1 MPEFLVEYTYT
12 TSPKLK
18 ETDLKMTKQE
28 FVEKHRLSDAKV
40 IDPLYHLMILS
51 SVARGLE
58 EFLGANFAGA
68 AKVSSR
74 VNSGKCV
81 LICTEYFSM
90 FFKQLLADIY
100 GRVFLKIHIE
110 AAEGSAV
117 ISISSDETIPLTFEE
132 SRALIK
138 LARNAGMEIY
148 PEEKEIRLTIEYT
161 DAGLHSIYAIS
172 ASHSI
177 RTMLAKLNEIFY
189 CGEPMTLTP
198 KESKKKR

>member
-1 MPEFLVEYTYT
+1 MN
-12 TSPKLK
+12 
-18 ETDLKMTKQE
+18 KQE
-28 FVEKHRLSDAKV
+28 FIEKHGLSDAKV

-51 SVARGLE
+51 SVSRGLK
-58 EFLGANFAGA
+58 EFLNTNFGGALE
-68 AKVSSR
+68 VSER

-90 FFKQLLADIY
+90 FFKTLLTDIY
-100 GRVFLKIHIE
+100 GRVFLRIHIE
-110 AAEGSAV
+110 AAESGAV
-117 ISISSDETIPLTFEE
+117 ISILSDEAIPLTFEE
-132 SRALIK
+132 SCALIK

-172 ASHSI
+172 ASHGM

-189 CGEPMTLTP
+189 CGEPMSLTS
-198 KESKKKR
+198 KESPKQRENKKKR